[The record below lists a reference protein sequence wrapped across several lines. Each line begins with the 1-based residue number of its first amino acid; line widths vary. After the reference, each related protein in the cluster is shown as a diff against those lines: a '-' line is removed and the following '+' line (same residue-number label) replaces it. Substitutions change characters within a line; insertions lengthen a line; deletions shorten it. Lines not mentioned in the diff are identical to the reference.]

1 MTDILLLKITILLSI
16 GIFILPKRSKVPYS
30 IILMVVIA
38 GITSSWA
45 IEAWQNDDI
54 KIVGLDIP
62 FWGGTPSFVIDKL
75 SSFFILVIN
84 FTSLTGIIY
93 GSGYL
98 KPYQE
103 KISNISL
110 SLHVWAFL
118 ILHLSMLLVVTMRG
132 GFTFLMAWEMM
143 SMSSFILVIFEGTRE
158 ENLKTGIKY
167 LVQMHAGFTF
177 LLLGFL
183 WVSDATGIF
192 GFDAMAPY
200 FASHSNWAIFL
211 VMFLGFGIKAG
222 FVPLHTWLPHA
233 HPAAPSHVS
242 GVMSGVMI
250 KMGIY
255 GILRVLMDIQSDF
268 LIIGSILIGVSIVTG
283 IMGILY
289 ASFQKDM
296 KKLLAYSSIENIGII
311 GLGMGIAVMGQYLK
325 NEVITTLA
333 LTGSMLHILNHS
345 LYKSMLFYTAGNVY
359 YSTHTRDLDKLGG
372 IIKWMP
378 VSGLFFLVGS
388 LSICAIPPFNGFIS
402 EFLIYNSVFQ
412 TIGAADFFTSLMILV
427 VVLSL
432 VVIGGLSVYSFT
444 KAFGLSFL
452 GNRRGGSHHGEVK
465 EVPLIMCIPGMI
477 IIFVILSISLMSPW
491 AVGWAGEISGQF
503 YHLNYN
509 EEVLSTNIPIFQKIS
524 LVNLMI
530 FAVAGILFLARNRF
544 QRKEIRLGTTWGCGY
559 SAGDFRHQYTST
571 SYSHYLRELSGPAV
585 DLTDNYLVIKESEI
599 FPGPRKFETT
609 MRDVVEE
616 KIIIEPVEHGLSRMI
631 KIGWAQTG
639 KINHYLIYPL
649 AFLMLIMLLTFF
661 GLI

>member
-250 KMGIY
+250 
-255 GILRVLMDIQSDF
+255 
-268 LIIGSILIGVSIVTG
+268 
-283 IMGILY
+283 
-289 ASFQKDM
+289 
-296 KKLLAYSSIENIGII
+296 
-311 GLGMGIAVMGQYLK
+311 
-325 NEVITTLA
+325 
-333 LTGSMLHILNHS
+333 
-345 LYKSMLFYTAGNVY
+345 
-359 YSTHTRDLDKLGG
+359 
-372 IIKWMP
+372 IKW
-378 VSGLFFLVGS
+378 
-388 LSICAIPPFNGFIS
+388 
-402 EFLIYNSVFQ
+402 
-412 TIGAADFFTSLMILV
+412 
-427 VVLSL
+427 
-432 VVIGGLSVYSFT
+432 
-444 KAFGLSFL
+444 
-452 GNRRGGSHHGEVK
+452 
-465 EVPLIMCIPGMI
+465 
-477 IIFVILSISLMSPW
+477 
-491 AVGWAGEISGQF
+491 
-503 YHLNYN
+503 
-509 EEVLSTNIPIFQKIS
+509 
-524 LVNLMI
+524 
-530 FAVAGILFLARNRF
+530 
-544 QRKEIRLGTTWGCGY
+544 
-559 SAGDFRHQYTST
+559 
-571 SYSHYLRELSGPAV
+571 
-585 DLTDNYLVIKESEI
+585 
-599 FPGPRKFETT
+599 
-609 MRDVVEE
+609 
-616 KIIIEPVEHGLSRMI
+616 
-631 KIGWAQTG
+631 
-639 KINHYLIYPL
+639 
-649 AFLMLIMLLTFF
+649 
-661 GLI
+661 

>member
-1 MTDILLLKITILLSI
+1 MTDILFFKISILSSVF
-16 GIFILPKRSKVPYS
+16 IFILPKKSKVPYS
-30 IILMVVIA
+30 IVLHIIIA
-38 GITSSWA
+38 IITSSWA
-45 IEAWQNDDI
+45 IEAWQNNST
-54 KIVGLDIP
+54 KIVDLGIP
-62 FWGGTPSFVIDKL
+62 FWGGTPSFIIDKL

-93 GSGYL
+93 GYGYL
-98 KPYQE
+98 KPYHE
-103 KISNISL
+103 RISNISL

-118 ILHLSMLLVVTMRG
+118 MLHISMLHVVMMRE
-132 GFTFLMAWEMM
+132 GFAFLMAWEVM
-143 SMSSFILVIFEGTRE
+143 SMSSFLLVIFEGTRE

-192 GFDAMAPY
+192 SFDALAPY

-255 GILRVLMDIQSDF
+255 GILRVLMDIQTDF

-283 IMGILY
+283 VMGILY
-289 ASFQKDM
+289 ASFQKDL

-372 IIKWMP
+372 IIQWMP

-412 TIGAADFFTSLMILV
+412 NIGTADFFTSLMILV

-452 GNRRGGSHHGEVK
+452 GSRRGGSHLGEVK
-465 EVPLIMCIPGMI
+465 EVPSIMRIPGTI
-477 IIFVILSISLMSPW
+477 IIIMILSISLMSPW
-491 AVGWAGEISGQF
+491 VVSWAGEISGLF
-503 YHLNYN
+503 YHLNYTK
-509 EEVLSTNIPIFQKIS
+509 EVLSTNIPIFQKIS

-544 QRKEIRLGTTWGCGY
+544 QRKEIRLGPTWGCGY

-585 DLTDNYLVIKESEI
+585 DLTDNYLAIKESEI

-609 MRDVVEE
+609 MKDVVEE
-616 KIIIEPVEHGLSRMI
+616 KLIIEPVEHGLSRMI

-639 KINHYLIYPL
+639 KINHYLVYPL
-649 AFLMLIMLLTFF
+649 AFLILIMLLTFF
-661 GLI
+661 SLI